1 MVGVL
6 IGAAVFLEIIHW
18 SLNCIFHK
26 ANNIPLVLRI
36 VDSDRDYDRLY
47 HRINQN
53 NYQEGDK
60 KAMIVSVEYIFNP
73 SKKQ

>member
-1 MVGVL
+1 MKV
-6 IGAAVFLEIIHW
+6 
-18 SLNCIFHK
+18 HK
-26 ANNIPLVLRI
+26 IVQETDDPLVLRI